1 MKGIKGFIIKRLIQ
15 SVITLYILLTVLFF
29 MFRVLPGDPTTMF
42 VDAALPQE
50 AREAVLKQ
58 FGLDKPLLEQYWIY
72 LSNFIQGEFGI
83 SFTSREPV
91 VDVISDYLAATIL
104 LMGFTIGFALIIGII
119 GGALT
124 AWFRGT
130 KFEAAV
136 VSIALFFRSAPIF
149 WIGMVALAF
158 FSYNLSW
165 FPTGGMH
172 VPGQQFEN
180 FFDKYMTLEFLHH
193 LTLPVLVG
201 AAYYVASPLLIMRNS
216 MISIMEEDF
225 IEMSRA
231 KGLKERYI
239 LFKHAVRNAL
249 LPVVTEVAL
258 LVGFA
263 IGGQVLLEVVFNWPG
278 IGRLIVDSIQ
288 RNDYPVAQATF
299 FLMGVIVVFLNL
311 LSDILYGYLD
321 PRVTYKKS

>member
-1 MKGIKGFIIKRLIQ
+1 VRNFIIKRLLQ
-15 SVITLYILLTVLFF
+15 SVVTLFVLITILFF
-29 MFRVLPGDPTTMF
+29 MFRILPGDPTTMF

-50 AREAVLKQ
+50 AREAVLEQ
-58 FGLDKPLLEQYWIY
+58 FGLDKPLSEQYWIY
-72 LSNFIQGEFGI
+72 MKNFVQGEFGI

-91 VDVISDYLAATIL
+91 EAVIGDYLAPTIL
-104 LMGFTIGFALIIGII
+104 LMGFTITIALVIGVI
-119 GGALT
+119 GGAVV

-130 KFEAAV
+130 KFEAMV

-158 FSYNLSW
+158 FSYKLNW

-172 VPGQQFEN
+172 QPGQQFTG
-180 FFDKYMTLEFLHH
+180 FFDKYFNLEFAHYLI
-193 LTLPVLVG
+193 LPSLVG
-201 AAYYVASPLLIMRNS
+201 AAYYIATPLLIMRSS
-216 MISIMEEDF
+216 MIDIMEEDF

-231 KGLKERYI
+231 KGLKEKTI

-249 LPVVTEVAL
+249 LPVTTEIAL

-278 IGRLIVDSIQ
+278 IGRLIVESIQ
-288 RNDYPVAQATF
+288 MNDYPVAQATF

-311 LSDILYGYLD
+311 ISDVLYGYLD
-321 PRVTYKKS
+321 PRVTYK